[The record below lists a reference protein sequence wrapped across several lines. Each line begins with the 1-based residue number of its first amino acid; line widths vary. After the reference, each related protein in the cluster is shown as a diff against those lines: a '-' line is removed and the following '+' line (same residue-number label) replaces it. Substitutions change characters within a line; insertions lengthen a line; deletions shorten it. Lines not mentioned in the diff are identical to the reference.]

1 MWLVLNDSGM
11 SKGEQELECSGKE
24 NERGNLHKVDRC
36 RNYQTAL
43 LEDEF
48 NQEFWAKV
56 MKMKCTLK
64 VEHFLP
70 IHFPLFCFSWC
81 VGA

>member
-11 SKGEQELECSGKE
+11 SKGEQELECSGKD

-48 NQEFWAKV
+48 NQEFWANV

-64 VEHFLP
+64 AEHFLL